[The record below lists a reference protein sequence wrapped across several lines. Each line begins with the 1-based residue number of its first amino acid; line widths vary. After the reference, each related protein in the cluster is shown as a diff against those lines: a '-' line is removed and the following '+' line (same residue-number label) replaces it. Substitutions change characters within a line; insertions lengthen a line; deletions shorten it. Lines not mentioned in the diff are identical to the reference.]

1 MRKLYLLTVFC
12 NEVFQEN
19 SYIKVKRNNL
29 NPTKPNL
36 YLFHAFAI
44 YANGKQMKT
53 TYYDQYDFRTATLHY
68 SLNSAKARVKLSIG
82 FVSSE
87 KCMKF
92 ISLLGR
98 Q

>member
-36 YLFHAFAI
+36 YLFHAFSQST
-44 YANGKQMKT
+44 QMGNK
-53 TYYDQYDFRTATLHY
+53 
-68 SLNSAKARVKLSIG
+68 
-82 FVSSE
+82 
-87 KCMKF
+87 
-92 ISLLGR
+92 
-98 Q
+98 